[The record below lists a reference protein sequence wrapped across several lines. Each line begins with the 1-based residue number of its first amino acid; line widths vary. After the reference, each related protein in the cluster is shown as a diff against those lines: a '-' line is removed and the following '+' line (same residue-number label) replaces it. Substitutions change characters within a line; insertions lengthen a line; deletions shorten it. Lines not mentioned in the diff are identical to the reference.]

1 MWGREPAANPPATD
15 TLLLALATVLLLLC
29 WLASMWDWNSDI
41 FCCNIYT
48 HIKLM
53 HSEIKYTSQAVAIAT
68 IAMVTWYVGLMLTVQ
83 LEFLAAVTY

>member
-1 MWGREPAANPPATD
+1 MWGRELAANPSATD
-15 TLLLALATVLLLLC
+15 TLLLALVTVLLLLC
-29 WLASMWDWNSDI
+29 WLASMWDLSSYT

-48 HIKLM
+48 NIKSV

-68 IAMVTWYVGLMLTVQ
+68 IAMVTWYIGLMLTVQ